1 MEVSS
6 RKVNVVSSA
15 YCESLTGVLEPGG
28 MMPCIRGL
36 ERILRARISAVRTYS
51 GIDRAQ
57 PCRRPLS
64 RFIKDVSQPFTL
76 TELETE
82 L

>member
-36 ERILRARISAVRTYS
+36 ERILRVRISVVRTYS
-51 GIDRAQ
+51 GVDRAQ
-57 PCRRPLS
+57 PCRRPLFYKG
-64 RFIKDVSQPFTL
+64 R
-76 TELETE
+76 
-82 L
+82 

>member
-57 PCRRPLS
+57 PYRRPLS